1 MNLQEIEKLAKTG
14 KELKHFLSEILPKVR
29 NKHDRIDKHRDGF
42 EIGDDQIQSMNIR
55 LNYSSFSG
63 VFGDSST
70 YSDIAGINADVM
82 RTYFLKYLNKHKDEI
97 IEEMANMMI
106 YDAKN
111 QKEQALKELEDRKQK
126 LLNLLND

>member
-14 KELKHFLSEILPKVR
+14 KELKHFLSETLPKVR
-29 NKHDRIDKHRDGF
+29 NGHGRIDKHSDGF
-42 EIGDDQIQSMNIR
+42 GIGDDQIQSMNIK

-63 VFGDSST
+63 VFGNSST

-106 YDAKN
+106 VDAK
-111 QKEQALKELEDRKQK
+111 KEKDNALRELENRKQV
-126 LLNLLND
+126 LMNLLND